1 MITYPI
7 SSNLGKKILFNV
19 IGFTI
24 FHLSEAATRGALL
37 EKVLL
42 EISQN
47 SQDNTC
53 GKVSFLNKVAG

>member
-7 SSNLGKKILFNV
+7 FSNLCKKVLCNV

-24 FHLSEAATRGALL
+24 FYLSEAVNGGVLL

-42 EISQN
+42 EILQN
-47 SQDNTC
+47 
-53 GKVSFLNKVAG
+53 